1 MITYKANGDVQ
12 ANGEDR
18 PKQPALHGVH
28 DLKMTLD
35 LEAHTIVF
43 ACDGG
48 DGCEPMKYKGDWEQV
63 RIFCCFG
70 SSDQVI
76 TIVSIVGGGA
86 SCSLGGAWWLGSA
99 EEQVANLVGIID
111 SLKNQASNTLALLAP
126 LIAVWAN
133 DAAVTSNEPRLST
146 NVSHGAA
153 VGHLDTK

>member
-1 MITYKANGDVQ
+1 MITYKANGNVQ

-76 TIVSIVGGGA
+76 TIVSIVGGDG
-86 SCSLGGAWWLGSA
+86 
-99 EEQVANLVGIID
+99 
-111 SLKNQASNTLALLAP
+111 LLASEVVFDRRIGSWYICAGFGCY
-126 LIAVWAN
+126 LRCV
-133 DAAVTSNEPRLST
+133 
-146 NVSHGAA
+146 
-153 VGHLDTK
+153 